1 MQFNYINNQ
10 DCLDGMR
17 LLPNSS
23 IDLIYLDPRFF
34 TQRTHQLSNRDGEE
48 FSFSDSWVN
57 KEAYMEFLRVRLHE
71 MHRILKNTGNIFVHC
86 DRTASHL
93 IRILLEEI
101 FGSQNFRSE
110 IIWSY
115 KRWSN
120 AKKGLLDAH
129 QNIYHFSKS
138 ANFKFNMIYTDY
150 SPTTNVDQILQDRVR
165 NAQGKTIYKRDE
177 TGEVINTRGKK
188 GVPLSDVWEIPFL
201 NPKAK
206 ERVGYPTQ
214 KPIQL
219 LENIINIAS
228 DPEDIV
234 LDPFLG
240 SGTTAVAAHL
250 LGRKYIGFD
259 INEHAIK
266 LAHSRLANP
275 IKTESRLLQ
284 KGLNQ
289 YDTKS
294 QTVKRILNRYDC
306 DIVQRNRG
314 LDAILREKIDGK
326 LVGIKVQQEQESLA
340 TSEQLLQQALS
351 SKQMSLGILVRT
363 HVDLSVH
370 EVASNIILVD
380 DIDYLLACRK
390 LNFDSTEN

>member
-1 MQFNYINNQ
+1 M
-10 DCLDGMR
+10 
-17 LLPNSS
+17 
-23 IDLIYLDPRFF
+23 
-34 TQRTHQLSNRDGEE
+34 
-48 FSFSDSWVN
+48 
-57 KEAYMEFLRVRLHE
+57 
-71 MHRILKNTGNIFVHC
+71 GN
-86 DRTASHL
+86 
-93 IRILLEEI
+93 
-101 FGSQNFRSE
+101 
-110 IIWSY
+110 
-115 KRWSN
+115 
-120 AKKGLLDAH
+120 
-129 QNIYHFSKS
+129 
-138 ANFKFNMIYTDY
+138 
-150 SPTTNVDQILQDRVR
+150 
-165 NAQGKTIYKRDE
+165 
-177 TGEVINTRGKK
+177 
-188 GVPLSDVWEIPFL
+188 PFP

-240 SGTTAVAAHL
+240 SGTTAVAAQL
-250 LGRKYIGFD
+250 LGRQYIGFD

-266 LAHSRLANP
+266 LADSRLANP
-275 IKTESRLLQ
+275 IKTESRLLRQ
-284 KGLNQ
+284 GLSQ

-294 QTVKRILNRYDC
+294 PTIKRILNRYDC

-314 LDAILREKIDGK
+314 LDAILRTKIDGK

-363 HVDLSVH
+363 HADLV
-370 EVASNIILVD
+370 EYGVASNIILVD
-380 DIDYLLACRK
+380 DIEYLLACRK